1 MTTPRLRVTLV
12 AIVGVIGIA
21 VACHQKPAVKRV
33 LPMVNSGLLS
43 ELTESTL
50 AAIVVCH
57 DTLGRL
63 DHETCRAL
71 VRCTP
76 CIPYG
81 MQADDKRSIAHARK
95 LWLQGARTPYDT
107 LDLGVSAATT
117 R

>member
-63 DHETCRAL
+63 DHETRRAL

-76 CIPYG
+76 PYG
-81 MQADDKRSIAHARK
+81 MQADDQRSIAHARK
-95 LWLQGARTPYDT
+95 LWLPGSAGA
-107 LDLGVSAATT
+107 V
-117 R
+117 